1 MERCEIYFVEI
12 VRGREG
18 VVMGLG
24 GEVCADGVLVGVGDM
39 GCVVVNV
46 GDAVVCIASLPD
58 V

>member
-1 MERCEIYFVEI
+1 
-12 VRGREG
+12 
-18 VVMGLG
+18 MGLG